1 MEEYVHSLPCGC
13 GDQNVNDESLG
24 VSGVVHSTLPE
35 LLSTPRFTA
44 RMNTL
49 DEKRQKKVAHNL
61 ESLKAW
67 ISKDIEFDEEKKFE
81 TVKQLNKIARAFKQL
96 AFDVKYSKYY

>member
-1 MEEYVHSLPCGC
+1 MEHYIHTLPCGC
-13 GDQNVNDESLG
+13 GDQNVHDEGLG
-24 VSGVVHSTLPE
+24 ISGVVHSTLPE
-35 LLSTPRFTA
+35 LLNSPKFTA

-49 DEKRQKKVAHNL
+49 DEKRQKKIAHNL

-81 TVKQLNKIARAFKQL
+81 TVKQLTKIARALKQL
-96 AFDVKYSKYY
+96 AFDVKYS